1 MGGYKGSEIGWS
13 SVVSN
18 SLRLFGLEPARF
30 LFCGFFRQEFWSGS
44 SFPSPG
50 DLPYPGIKPASP
62 ALQVDSLP
70 TETLEKSKGE
80 GRLY

>member
-13 SVVSN
+13 SAVSN
-18 SLRLFGLEPARF
+18 SLPLFGLEPARF

-50 DLPYPGIKPASP
+50 DLPYPGMKPTSP
-62 ALQVDSLP
+62 VLQVDSLP